1 MSRVVVIGAGLGGL
15 ASAARLAA
23 QGHRV
28 TVLERSDAIGG
39 KLGTFRRDGF
49 TFDTGPSL
57 LTMPQVLEDLFAD
70 TGDAVHTV
78 LDLQRLAIACHYRF
92 PDGTLLDLP
101 DGVPAVAA
109 ALDAALGTGR
119 GEQWERFMDRASRIW
134 DITHQTVLE
143 SPVTVTDMVRMSRRL
158 SDVRKVAPWQSLRG
172 LGESYLDD
180 PRLRQLLDRYAT
192 YTGSDPRRAPAALAT
207 VPFAEQTF
215 GSWHVSGGLHRVAE
229 AVRDRAVDHGTE
241 VRLSTPVDQVLT
253 EGGRVSGVRLTDG
266 THVPADVVVAGVD
279 AAQLYGRLV
288 PRNGWTRR
296 ATASLERRRSLSGFV
311 MMLALDD
318 VPHAPRP
325 HRVLFTDD
333 YDAEFDAVL
342 GPRSRRGP
350 VEAPTVYVSSPDDP
364 AMTPDDRSR
373 GWFVLVNAPPHDP
386 AGGMDWDAP
395 GLAASYADHVL
406 DTMASRGLDV
416 RPHLRWAEIRTPA
429 DLERATLSGGGS
441 IYGSSS
447 NGARS
452 AFLRPRNRSPVP
464 GLFLAGGSSHPGGG
478 LPLVMLSAQIVSDLV
493 GPA

>member
-15 ASAARLAA
+15 ASAARLSAL
-23 QGHRV
+23 GHAV
-28 TVLERSDAIGG
+28 TVLEQSDDIGG
-39 KLGTFRRDGF
+39 KLGTLRRDGF

-57 LTMPQVLEDLFAD
+57 LTMPHVLENLFAA
-70 TGDAVHTV
+70 TGDPVHSV
-78 LDLQRLAIACHYRF
+78 LDLQRLAVACSYTF
-92 PDGTLLDLP
+92 PDGTVLDLP
-101 DGVPAVAA
+101 DDPALVGA
-109 ALDAALGTGR
+109 ALDAALGPGR
-119 GEQWERFMDRASRIW
+119 GGQWDDFMHRASRIW

-143 SPVTVTDMVRMSRRL
+143 SPVTMTDMLRMSRRV
-158 SDVRKVAPWQSLRG
+158 SDVRDVAPWQNLRD
-172 LGESYLDD
+172 LGATYLDD

-207 VPFAEQTF
+207 VPYAEQTF

-229 AVRDRAVDHGTE
+229 AVRDRAVDLGAV
-241 VRLSTPVDQVLT
+241 VRLSTPVDEVT
-253 EGGRVSGVRLTDG
+253 VSGGRVDGVRLGDG
-266 THVPADVVVAGVD
+266 THLSADVVVAGVD

-288 PRNGWTRR
+288 PSSRWARR
-296 ATASLERRRSLSGFV
+296 TTSRLVRRRSLSGFV

-318 VPHAPRP
+318 VDHETRP

-342 GPRSRRGP
+342 GTRAQRRP
-350 VEAPTVYVSSPDDP
+350 VDSPTVYVSSPNDP
-364 AMTPDDRSR
+364 TMTPDDRSQ

-386 AGGMDWDAP
+386 DGGMDWDAP
-395 GLAASYADHVL
+395 GLASSYADRVL
-406 DTMASRGLDV
+406 ETMASRGLEV
-416 RPHLRWAEIRTPA
+416 RPNVRWREIRTPA

-452 AFLRPRNRSPVP
+452 AFLRPSNRSPVP
-464 GLFLAGGSSHPGGG
+464 GLFLTGGSSHPGGG
-478 LPLVMLSAQIVSDLV
+478 LPLVMMSARIVSELI